1 VTPAESVL
9 VLGVFW
15 VVVLWALSHQRHQR
29 RLSWTL
35 AACAVAATLDGPMV
49 VAAVDSATGVAA
61 GDSLVKHL
69 VLLYP
74 IRSAVILAEGVAYG
88 GPHARRSLADRITA
102 TAPVAAPALVALFAV
117 MPRREA
123 WLNGPRPGSASVPGI
138 AYFAIYL
145 VLFGTA
151 MCSLLLTGRRARS
164 ESRNDPHLVATFR
177 CLTVGAVCGV
187 LYVVHKAVS
196 LTCTSVPSLDAD
208 GLVRRLHPLGGVFL
222 GGSLLCFAVGSVLP
236 LVTLSSASRGLR
248 RWWLGRRLR
257 PLWALFVEASPHNR
271 ASLDVGIATRPERW
285 AIELRDGI
293 SAVTPY
299 VPVDAEQ
306 RVRTF
311 VESQPAHRW
320 ASPLVATAACLELG
334 RRRLIRNEAPTGR
347 TVPVQFDDDTGSLT
361 DLADAYE
368 HGRRIAALLEG

>member
-1 VTPAESVL
+1 MTRAESGL

-15 VVVLWALSHQRHQR
+15 AVVLWALSHQRQRR

-35 AACAVAATLDGPMV
+35 AACAVAASLDGPMV

-61 GDSLVKHL
+61 GASLVKHL

-74 IRSAVILAEGVAYG
+74 IRSAVVLAEGVAYG
-88 GPHARRSLADRITA
+88 GTRAPRSLPDRITA
-102 TAPVAAPALVALFAV
+102 TAPLAAAALVALFML

-123 WLNGPRPGSASVPGI
+123 WLDGPRPGSASAPGL

-145 VLFGTA
+145 FLFGTA
-151 MCSLLLTGRRARS
+151 MCSLLLAGRRARS
-164 ESRNDPHLVATFR
+164 EARTDPHLVAAFR
-177 CLTVGAVCGV
+177 CLTVGAWSGV
-187 LYVVHKAVS
+187 LYVVHKAVT
-196 LTCTSVPSLDAD
+196 LTLISVPALDAD
-208 GLVRRLHPLGGVFL
+208 ALAARLHPLGGAFL
-222 GGSLLCFAVGSVLP
+222 GGSLLCFAIGSVLP
-236 LVTLSSASRGLR
+236 LMTSSTSSRSLH
-248 RWWLGRRLR
+248 RWWRGRRLR
-257 PLWALFVEASPHNR
+257 PLWALFVEASPHDR
-271 ASLDVGIATRPERW
+271 ASLDVGISTRPERW

-293 SAVTPY
+293 SAVTRY

-311 VESQPAHRW
+311 IESQPAHRSP
-320 ASPLVATAACLELG
+320 APLVATAACLELG

-347 TVPVQFDDDTGSLT
+347 TAPLQLADDTASLT

-368 HGRRIAALLEG
+368 HGRRIAALIEG